1 MTLLRVSEIIYEWTG
16 WCPNSP
22 ALRSAPS
29 VLMVPPETMHADRP
43 DGSGPAGRSGSVR
56 LGTHIAV
63 DSLKMIVRNRYL
75 LGLSLLSGL
84 AMFFLIV
91 AKMWDVQHF
100 HDSLPFLITISSGS
114 TSIVFDP
121 WLFVVEL
128 ICLSCFIFVLADRVL
143 HRNGDRENTPVMVPE
158 GFAGTVAYAA
168 PLAILSNG
176 MALIAT
182 IAFEILYNGEFFTD
196 MIVAQI
202 LAVFWIPNTYIP
214 YGDVMAFYITFILLF
229 INIILF
235 LAALWLVPAIVLK
248 LRAGVPD
255 HGGSMA
261 LIQKTWREVLG
272 CILVGGTIVI
282 GVIAI
287 AFAVS
292 QLPYMLHYEN
302 DPTASGHPF
311 IMIVYYGFILACMV
325 LMAAGFTAAGVA
337 VEELNRIQTGN
348 EASGSTNGNRE
359 NR

>member
-22 ALRSAPS
+22 ALRTAPA
-29 VLMVPPETMHADRP
+29 VLRIPPETMHGDRP
-43 DGSGPAGRSGSVR
+43 EGRGPASRSGSVR

-63 DSLKMIVRNRYL
+63 DSLKTMARNRYL

-100 HDSLPFLITISSGS
+100 HDTLPFLVTISSGS

-128 ICLSCFIFVLADRVL
+128 ICLSCFIFVLADMVL
-143 HRNGDRENTPVMVPE
+143 HRNGDRENTPIMVHE
-158 GFAGTVAYAA
+158 GFSGTVAYAA
-168 PLAILSNG
+168 PLALLSNG

-182 IAFEILYNGEFFTD
+182 IAFEILYKGEFFTD
-196 MIVAQI
+196 MIVARI
-202 LAVFWIPNTYIP
+202 LAVFTIPNTYLP
-214 YGDVMAFYITFILLF
+214 YGDVMAFYITYILLF

-248 LRAGVPD
+248 LKARVPD
-255 HGGSMA
+255 HGGSMT

-292 QLPYMLHYEN
+292 QLPYMLHYEY
-302 DPTASGHPF
+302 DATASGHPL
-311 IMIVYYGFILACMV
+311 IMVVYYGFILACMV

-337 VEELNRIQTGN
+337 VEELNRIQTSNEVSGN
-348 EASGSTNGNRE
+348 TDGNRE
-359 NR
+359 KQ